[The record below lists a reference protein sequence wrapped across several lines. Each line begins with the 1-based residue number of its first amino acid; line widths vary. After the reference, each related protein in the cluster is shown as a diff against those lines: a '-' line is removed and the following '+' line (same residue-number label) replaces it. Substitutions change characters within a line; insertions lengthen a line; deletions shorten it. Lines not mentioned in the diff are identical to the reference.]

1 MLTYV
6 LRCGFTPFK
15 SESTDPNKRYKNIE
29 PKVMA
34 MQTGKVEF
42 LSDRQLKDDLKDL
55 IEQLLKW
62 KSSERLGVLR

>member
-1 MLTYV
+1 MRLHS
-6 LRCGFTPFK
+6 LQ